1 MQRRIDRLAA
11 VPLQAFHPQVD
22 HPIGGLEVLA
32 VIYQLEAR
40 VQVAVMPQPPL
51 HMLGPEVDLLEYL
64 RGGLKLDQ
72 RSIRLLGRLAG
83 LLNLEP
89 ALLER
94 RLSEL
99 PLAKAPHQ
107 EDL

>member
-11 VPLQAFHPQVD
+11 VRLQVFHHQVEQ
-22 HPIGGLEVLA
+22 PIAGLEGLA

-40 VQVAVMPQPPL
+40 VQVAVMPRPSL

-64 RGGLKLDQ
+64 RVGLKLDQ
-72 RSIRLLGRLAG
+72 RSIRFLGRLAG

-94 RLSEL
+94 RLGEL